1 MLRAI
6 ALQELRQ
13 LGEGKHWDVSQHL
26 SELASLEP
34 VKGWMQ
40 ATHRGD
46 DLWVQAEASTVVELC
61 CDRCL
66 KAFPHRLAVA
76 VEESIALQ
84 LDDDSLDPELQLEN
98 AAGDPVMDQLDPLG
112 RFDPEHWLFEQL
124 NLQLPLK
131 RLCSSDCAG
140 LLDQSDNADDN
151 VVDPRWAGLLQLKSP
166 PADTP

>member
-1 MLRAI
+1 M
-6 ALQELRQ
+6 
-13 LGEGKHWDVSQHL
+13 S
-26 SELASLEP
+26 LASLEP

-66 KAFPHRLAVA
+66 KAFHRLAVA

-98 AAGDPVMDQLDPLG
+98 AAGDPVMDQLDPWDALILSTG
-112 RFDPEHWLFEQL
+112 CLSSST
-124 NLQLPLK
+124 
-131 RLCSSDCAG
+131 CSYRSNGSAAPIA
-140 LLDQSDNADDN
+140 L
-151 VVDPRWAGLLQLKSP
+151 VF
-166 PADTP
+166 

>member
-6 ALQELRQ
+6 ALQELRL

-26 SELASLEP
+26 SELGSLEP
-34 VKGWMQ
+34 VQGWVH

-46 DLWVQAEASTVVELC
+46 DLWVRAEASTVVELC

-84 LDDDSLDPELQLEN
+84 LDADGLDPELQLE
-98 AAGDPVMDQLDPLG
+98 AAGGDPAMDQLDPLG

-131 RLCSSDCAG
+131 RLCSNDCSG
-140 LLDQSDNADDN
+140 LLAQSSEPSEAL
-151 VVDPRWAGLLQLKSP
+151 VDPRWAGLLQLKSAP
-166 PADTP
+166 TETP